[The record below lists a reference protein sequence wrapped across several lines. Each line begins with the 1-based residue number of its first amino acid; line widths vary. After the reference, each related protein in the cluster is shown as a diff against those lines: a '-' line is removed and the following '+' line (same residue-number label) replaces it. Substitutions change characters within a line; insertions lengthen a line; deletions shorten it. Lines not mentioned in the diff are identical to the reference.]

1 MGQTES
7 MRGKNREK
15 MIRRKEKKK
24 TTLTLECRKKSGE
37 VEEIGSKVWEGR

>member
-15 MIRRKEKKK
+15 MIRRKKKK
-24 TTLTLECRKKSGE
+24 KKTLTLECREKNGE
-37 VEEIGSKVWEGR
+37 MEEIGSKV

>member
-15 MIRRKEKKK
+15 MIRRKKKK
-24 TTLTLECRKKSGE
+24 KTLTLECREKNGE
-37 VEEIGSKVWEGR
+37 MEEIGSKV